1 MKKEELIFEQLKDVL
16 DKSGNGEFEK
26 WSKDIL
32 SKNIKRFLN
41 DIKYIKK
48 YCKSGE
54 ILEIGSAPYHLTYA
68 LSKLDYSVI
77 GIDIDPSRF
86 EKFIK
91 EQNLNIIKHDIEN
104 YNLPF
109 NDNEFQFVIFNE
121 IFEHLRIDPISTLR
135 EINRILKPNGILM
148 LTTPNLYSIQNI
160 VRFFRGRGFDNPY
173 KQFEQLHKIGHMG
186 HVRLYSVKQVNEF
199 LNNTGFEVI
208 ETNKISYVPLTGLYA
223 PLNLIRSIFPGFHT
237 VQVNISSKKLK

>member
-16 DKSGNGEFEK
+16 DKSGDSEFEK

-41 DIKYIKK
+41 DITYIKK

-54 ILEIGSAPYHLTYA
+54 ILEIGSAPYHLTYT
-68 LSKLDYSVI
+68 LSKLDYSVT

-91 EQNLNIIKHDIEN
+91 EHNLNIIKHDIEN
-104 YNLPF
+104 YSLPF

-121 IFEHLRIDPISTLR
+121 IFEHLRINPISTLK
-135 EINRILKPNGILM
+135 EINRIMQPNGILM
-148 LTTPNLYSIQNI
+148 LTTPNLYSIQN
-160 VRFFRGRGFDNPY
+160 VVSFLRGRGFDNPF

-186 HVRLYSVKQVNEF
+186 HVRLYSVKQVKEF

-208 ETNKISYVPLTGLYA
+208 ETGRKSYMPLPGLYA
-223 PLNLIRSIFPGFHT
+223 PLNIIRSIFPGFHT
-237 VQVNISSKKLK
+237 VQINISKKS

>member
-1 MKKEELIFEQLKDVL
+1 MKKEELILKQLKDL
-16 DKSGNGEFEK
+16 LEASGDGDFEK
-26 WSKDIL
+26 WSRDIL
-32 SKNIKRFLN
+32 SKNVKRFLN

-48 YCKSGE
+48 YCKSGK
-54 ILEIGSAPYHLTYA
+54 ILEIGSAPYHLTYT

-104 YNLPF
+104 DALPF
-109 NDNEFQFVIFNE
+109 KDNEFQFVIFNE
-121 IFEHLRIDPISTLR
+121 IFEHLRIDPISTLK
-135 EINRILKPNGILM
+135 EINRILQPDGILM

-160 VRFFRGRGFDNPY
+160 VSFLRGRGFDNPY

-186 HVRLYSVKQVNEF
+186 HVRLYSVKQVKEF
-199 LNNTGFEVI
+199 LNNTGFDVVD
-208 ETNKISYVPLTGLYA
+208 TDRKSYLPLNGLYA
-223 PLNLIRSIFPGFHT
+223 PLNILRSIFPGFHT
-237 VQVNISSKKLK
+237 VQINISKKRSN